1 MKKKSLFYLIVA
13 IFGIVLIVLAIVLD
27 GRVSNVVDGTLMGAG
42 AALMGVG
49 ISMWQFFRW
58 DKKNPEKWKL
68 YEIESHDERNVAIQL
83 RAKAI
88 AGEVLQWTVMVAA
101 WIAIFLDAPLW
112 VILAIVGAFISKTIL
127 EMCLMAKYQKEM

>member
-1 MKKKSLFYLIVA
+1 MKKKSLFYLIVG

-27 GRVSNVVDGTLMGAG
+27 GRISDVVDGTLMGAG

-68 YEIESHDERNVAIQL
+68 YEIESHDERNVAIRL
-83 RAKAI
+83 RAQALS
-88 AGEVLQWTVMVAA
+88 GVVLQWMVLAAA
-101 WIAIFLDAPLW
+101 WIAIFLGAPLW
-112 VILAIVGAFISKTIL
+112 VILAIVGVFISKTIL
-127 EMCLMAKYQKEM
+127 EMCLMDRYQKEM